1 MPVDMLGWRSYVLQ
15 TLETMRTRNPHAT
28 LKNAMRNASA
38 PYREMRDNIFQT
50 RGALVADEREKAGQV
65 RKRPATARG
74 RKGRRNEMAANSAK
88 ANAMEAKADRIEAV
102 QYGGV
107 LDDMRW
113 F

>member
-28 LKNAMRNASA
+28 LKDAMKSASA

-50 RGALVADEREKAGQV
+50 RGALVADEREKASHL

-74 RKGRRNEMAANSAK
+74 RKGKNEMAANSAK
-88 ANAMEAKADRIEAV
+88 AGAMEAKADRIEAV